1 MMKKHIVVALVVC
14 SAVLV
19 ACGKKGPSEN
29 RNILGDQTFEFQV
42 IKSPLTGKCYEAVS
56 HYDSRNF
63 QRIFEV
69 SCEFYKQKQ

>member
-1 MMKKHIVVALVVC
+1 MTRRHVLVITLVTAFVV
-14 SAVLV
+14 V
-19 ACGKKGPSEN
+19 ACGKKGPSEDG
-29 RNILGDQTFEFQV
+29 NILGDQTFEFQV

-69 SCEFYKQKQ
+69 SCDFYKPKQ